1 MFRVFLE
8 LIRITAIFLILGS
21 LMGAL
26 VKLIYASMGIN
37 VDQTNGGLIVGVS
50 ILLLIF
56 VLYRNRLQFSG
67 FYKGEKRIKL
77 PKIVSVFLVSCSV
90 LMLIVAPLFR

>member
-26 VKLIYASMGIN
+26 MKLVYRSLGIN
-37 VDQTNGGLIVGVS
+37 VDNTNGAWIVGLS
-50 ILLLIF
+50 ILILIF

-67 FYKGEKRIKL
+67 FYKGKQRLKL
-77 PKIVSVFLVSCSV
+77 PKTISIFLISCSV
-90 LMLIVAPLFR
+90 LMLIFAPLLH

>member
-26 VKLIYASMGIN
+26 VKLIYASVGIN
-37 VDQTNGGLIVGVS
+37 VDHTNGGLIVGVS

-56 VLYRNRLQFSG
+56 VLYRNRFQFSG
-67 FYKGEKRIKL
+67 FYKGGKRFKL
-77 PKIVSVFLVSCSV
+77 PKIVSFYLVSCSV
-90 LMLIVAPLFR
+90 LMLIVAPLFH